1 MGVHD
6 NVFDIG
12 GDSLLIAQLRNRLRS
27 AFRQSLSIVDLFRYP
42 TISALARYL
51 EEGAAPADVVE
62 AAVDRARKQRRSVGP
77 ATADGALG
85 TLRR

>member
-1 MGVHD
+1 MHD
-6 NVFDIG
+6 NFFDIG

-27 AFRQSLSIVDLFRYP
+27 AFRQPLSIVDLFRYP
-42 TISALARYL
+42 TVSTLARYL

-62 AAVDRARKQRRSVGP
+62 AAVDRARKQRRSSRP